1 MYLRRVIETYIG
13 FAKNGI
19 KRSLFRNNNS
29 EEIGLIIQ
37 GELLGFRL
45 YS

>member
-1 MYLRRVIETYIG
+1 MYLRRVKHTLDLQK
-13 FAKNGI
+13 KNDI
-19 KRSLFRNNNS
+19 KRSLFRKNNL

-45 YS
+45 